1 MEVERGLFMEKS
13 QAIIESLKPFIQ
25 AVWQKTGFKELTP
38 IQREAIPVIKDG
50 KDLIAESP
58 TGSGKTLAYLL
69 PIIEQIRT
77 ESNQIQALI
86 LSPTRELAM
95 QILEEVKKWTEG
107 SGIRS
112 ASFIGGADIKRQMEK
127 LKSHPQIVVG
137 TPGRILELANAKKMK
152 LHEVKTIVIDEADQ
166 LLQIDFADA
175 VKNIVKRTL
184 KERQL
189 LFFSATMPK
198 QVESIGD
205 ELMNEPALIKIE
217 ANKGIQAKVEHSYI
231 VCEKREKIDIL
242 RRIANLKELKKAMV
256 FINESNKF
264 EEIAAKLRYK
274 GLKLEVLHGET
285 RKTERERII
294 KQFRED
300 RFPLL
305 LTTDLASRGLDFAEV
320 THIIHFDLP
329 EEYEKY
335 LHRSGRTGRMGAAG
349 NVISIITNR
358 EIGRLTAF
366 SKKAG
371 VPFQQKHLYKGKLI
385 VK

>member
-1 MEVERGLFMEKS
+1 MEKS

-166 LLQIDFADA
+166 LLQTDFADA

-184 KERQL
+184 KEMQL

-198 QVESIGD
+198 QVEFIGD

>member
-1 MEVERGLFMEKS
+1 MEKS

-184 KERQL
+184 KESQL

-205 ELMNEPALIKIE
+205 EFMNEPALIKIE

-264 EEIAAKLRYK
+264 EEIEAKLRYK

>member
-1 MEVERGLFMEKS
+1 MEKS

>member
-1 MEVERGLFMEKS
+1 MEKS
-13 QAIIESLKPFIQ
+13 QAIMESLKPFIQ

-38 IQREAIPVIKDG
+38 IQREAIPVIRDG

-77 ESNQIQALI
+77 ESNQIQALT

-112 ASFIGGADIKRQMEK
+112 ASFIGGADFKRQMEK

-205 ELMNEPALIKIE
+205 ELMNEPALVKIE
-217 ANKGIQAKVEHSYI
+217 ANEEIQAKVEHSYI
-231 VCEKREKIDIL
+231 VCEKRDKIDIL

-256 FINESNKF
+256 FINESNKI
-264 EEIAAKLRYK
+264 EEIAAKLRFK
-274 GLKLEVLHGET
+274 GLKLEILHGET
-285 RKTERERII
+285 RKTEREKII

-305 LTTDLASRGLDFAEV
+305 LTTDLASRGLDFAAV

-358 EIGRLTAF
+358 EIGRMTAF

-371 VPFQQKHLYKGKLI
+371 VPFQEKYLYKGEMIGKQKQI
-385 VK
+385 R

>member
-1 MEVERGLFMEKS
+1 MEKS

-95 QILEEVKKWTEG
+95 QILEEAKKWTEG

-205 ELMNEPALIKIE
+205 ELMNEPALIKVE

-264 EEIAAKLRYK
+264 EEIEAKLRYK